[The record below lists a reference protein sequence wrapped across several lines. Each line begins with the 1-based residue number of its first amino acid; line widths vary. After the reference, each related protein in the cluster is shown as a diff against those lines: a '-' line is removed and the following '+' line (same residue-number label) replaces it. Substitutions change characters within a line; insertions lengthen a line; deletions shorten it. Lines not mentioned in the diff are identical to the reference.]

1 MAEQRKAVL
10 MMHIDQE
17 QGHLWQTALAT
28 QQIEVI
34 WEKLPVDIVKYLE
47 SCGENMPD
55 LLIMDMAIKSPN
67 SETLQSPSVCQWV
80 TKQKVDLKVVLF
92 NPRQDRIKD
101 IERSWALRRGAADVL
116 PRLSAV
122 NLITDVARIT
132 GLIGCSFMAKPL
144 AQVASKLGGLL
155 NSSQSQTIAMGDTTN
170 NKPDL
175 SEPDTSNVVSIKS
188 TTKNNSKTNATETS
202 GAATYRGVRIRR

>member
-10 MMHIDQE
+10 MMHIDQD
-17 QGHLWQTALAT
+17 QGQLWQTALAT
-28 QQIEVI
+28 QQIEVV
-34 WEKLPVDIVKYLE
+34 WEKSPVDIVKYLE
-47 SCGENMPD
+47 SCSEKMPD

-132 GLIGCSFMAKPL
+132 ALIGCSFMANPL
-144 AQVASKLGGLL
+144 AQVASKLGNLL
-155 NSSQSQTIAMGDTTN
+155 NSSASEAIAN
-170 NKPDL
+170 NNQQES
-175 SEPDTSNVVSIKS
+175 SEPDASNVVSIKS
-188 TTKNNSKTNATETS
+188 TTKNNSKNNATDT

>member
-10 MMHIDQE
+10 MMHIDQD
-17 QGHLWQTALAT
+17 QGELWQTALAT
-28 QQIEVI
+28 QQIDVT
-34 WEKLPVDIVKYLE
+34 WEKQPVDIVKYLE
-47 SCGENMPD
+47 SCGDKMPD

-116 PRLSAV
+116 PRLSAA

-132 GLIGCSFMAKPL
+132 ALIGCSFVASPL
-144 AQVASKLGGLL
+144 AQVANKFANLL
-155 NSSQSQTIAMGDTTN
+155 SNQQNTQLEAIAIDSPSQV
-170 NKPDL
+170 
-175 SEPDTSNVVSIKS
+175 SEPEVSNVVNIKS
-188 TTKNNSKTNATETS
+188 TTKNNSKVNSAEPT
-202 GAATYRGVRIRR
+202 GVPTYRGVRIRR

>member
-10 MMHIDQE
+10 MMHIDQD
-17 QGHLWQTALAT
+17 QGQLWQTALAT
-28 QQIEVI
+28 QQIEVV

-47 SCGENMPD
+47 NCQEKMPD

-80 TKQKVDLKVVLF
+80 TKQNVDLKVVLF

-132 GLIGCSFMAKPL
+132 ALIGCSFMAHPL
-144 AQVASKLGGLL
+144 AQVASKLGNLL
-155 NSSQSQTIAMGDTTN
+155 NSSASEAIASDRLPNGSTEIT
-170 NKPDL
+170 
-175 SEPDTSNVVSIKS
+175 EPDVSKVVNIKS
-188 TTKNNSKTNATETS
+188 TTKNNSKSNVTDTV
-202 GAATYRGVRIRR
+202 GVATYRGVRIRR